1 MIRID
6 RLEASVY
13 RYPLATP
20 VQTSFGLMRDR
31 PMVVV
36 KLTGR
41 DGVVGW
47 GEIWCNFPNV
57 GAEHRARLAEHVIA
71 PLLLARDFESPEEAF
86 DYLTRST
93 WVLGLQTGETGPLA
107 QVIAGVEIA
116 LCDIA
121 GKLAGA
127 PLWKLYGGSTDC
139 VPVYASGI
147 NPTSP
152 EVIAAAALDSGYQA
166 LKLKIGF
173 GTERDTRNLAALRDL
188 LGDDGQLMADAN
200 QAWDVGEASAML
212 DKLAPF
218 NLAWLEE
225 PIAADRPESEWRSI
239 RDLAGMPLAAGEN
252 VQGDDRFA
260 AWLRSDILGVVQP
273 DLAKWGGLSRTVPV
287 ARQIIASGKRYCPH
301 YLGGGIGL
309 VASAHA
315 LAAVGGDGM
324 LEVDINA
331 NPLRSD
337 LVGDLLSR
345 QKGMACLGDAPGL
358 GYEPDL
364 EPLRKYRVC

>member
-1 MIRID
+1 MIKITK
-6 RLEASVY
+6 LEASVY

-20 VQTSFGLMRDR
+20 VQTSFGIMQDR

-36 KLTGR
+36 RLTSQEGAI
-41 DGVVGW
+41 GW

-57 GAEHRARLAEHVIA
+57 GAEHRARLAEHVVA
-71 PLLLARDFESPEEAF
+71 PILMERNFDSPEDAF
-86 DYLTRST
+86 EHLTGVT

-107 QVIAGVEIA
+107 QVIAGVEMA
-116 LCDIA
+116 LGDIA
-121 GKLAGA
+121 GKLAGV
-127 PLWKLYGGSTDC
+127 PLWKLYGGKADS
-139 VPVYASGI
+139 VPIYASGI
-147 NPTSP
+147 NPTKP
-152 EVIAAAALDSGYQA
+152 EVIAALAVDAGYRA

-173 GTERDTRNLAALRDL
+173 GLDRDIRNLAALREL
-188 LGDDGQLMADAN
+188 LGEDRNLMADAN
-200 QAWDVGEASAML
+200 QAWDVDEASVIL
-212 DKLAPF
+212 EKLTPF

-225 PIAADRPESEWRSI
+225 PIAADRPADEWHLLRS
-239 RDLAGMPLAAGEN
+239 LATMPLAAGEN
-252 VQGDDRFA
+252 IQGDERFA
-260 AWLRSDILGVVQP
+260 SLLRSNFLGVVQP
-273 DLAKWGGLSRTVPV
+273 DLAKWGGFSRTVPV
-287 ARQIIASGKRYCPH
+287 GRQIIASGKRYCPH

-324 LEVDINA
+324 LEVDINH

-345 QKGMACLGDAPGL
+345 RKGMACLGNAPGL

-364 EPLRKYRVC
+364 TSVQKYKIN

>member
-1 MIRID
+1 MIRISQ
-6 RLEASVY
+6 LEAVVY

-20 VQTSFGLMRDR
+20 VQTSFGIMQDR

-36 KLTGR
+36 RLTSKEGAI
-41 DGVVGW
+41 GW

-71 PLLLARDFESPEEAF
+71 PILMQRDFDSPEDAF
-86 DYLTRST
+86 EHLTGAT

-107 QVIAGVEIA
+107 QVIAGVEMA
-116 LCDIA
+116 LGDIA
-121 GKLAGA
+121 GKLAGV
-127 PLWKLYGGSTDC
+127 PLWKLYGGKTDS

-147 NPTSP
+147 NPTKP
-152 EVIAAAALDSGYQA
+152 EVIAAVAIDAGYRA

-173 GTERDTRNLAALRDL
+173 DLERDIRNLAALREL
-188 LGDDGQLMADAN
+188 LGEGRNLMADAN
-200 QAWDVGEASAML
+200 QAWDVDEASAIL
-212 DKLAPF
+212 EKLTPF

-225 PIAADRPESEWRSI
+225 PIAADRPAYEWQLLRS
-239 RDLAGMPLAAGEN
+239 LATMPLAAGEN
-252 VQGDDRFA
+252 IQGDDRFA
-260 AWLRSDILGVVQP
+260 SLLRSNFLGVVQP
-273 DLAKWGGLSRTVPV
+273 DLAKWGGFSRTVPV
-287 ARQIIASGKRYCPH
+287 GKQIIASGKRYCPH

-324 LEVDINA
+324 LEVDINH

-345 QKGMACLGDAPGL
+345 QKGMACLGNAPGL

-364 EPLRKYRVC
+364 AIVQKYKIN